1 MAQVPPTAT
10 EAMGGRYASGRRG
23 YVQTVPVSPNATTLI
38 AGRYRIEGPLGRGG
52 MAEVKAG
59 TDLRLQRPVAIKLL
73 LPEMAAREDIC
84 RRFEAE
90 ARAAASFSDPH
101 AVAVFD
107 TGEHEGLAYI
117 VMERLPG
124 ETLGDRIAAGPVDPA
139 WLRRV
144 AGEVLGALAAAH
156 AVGLVHRDVKPGNIL
171 ITADDHAKITDFGI
185 AKSLEGSDGSRDLT
199 GTGQLLGT
207 PAYLPPERLD
217 GGPATAQSDL
227 YSMGVVLYEALA
239 GRSPFPAN
247 TPLAT
252 ARAIVAGQYEPL
264 AEVRPDLDP
273 ALVTAVERAM
283 ATDPSRRF
291 PSAAAMAA
299 AVAPSASVPVGAP
312 TLVDGVGAPATA
324 VIDHRELT
332 AIQAPA
338 PSVAAPPPPARPRF
352 RVPLALLVGLV
363 FVAVLVA
370 GLNLG
375 DRPSNEA
382 VDADGQTES
391 TPPPA
396 VAQTPQSTAP
406 SPTTGLAGELRT
418 AAGRL
423 SAADGAR
430 AADLASSLRQV
441 ADQVQA
447 GNGGPAATGAIVTV
461 GTWRLTGQ
469 LTDAAATSAINLLS
483 RVPGVTVV
491 TLPSIP
497 AINPPAGG
505 GNGKGKGKDD

>member
-1 MAQVPPTAT
+1 V
-10 EAMGGRYASGRRG
+10 
-23 YVQTVPVSPNATTLI
+23 I

-59 TDLRLQRPVAIKLL
+59 TDLRLQRPVAVKFL
-73 LPEMAAREDIC
+73 LPEMAARDDIR

-107 TGEHEGLAYI
+107 TGEHDGLPYI

-124 ETLGDRIAAGPVDPA
+124 ETLADRIAGGPVDPD

-144 AGEVLGALAAAH
+144 ASEVLGALGAAH

-171 ITADDHAKITDFGI
+171 VTADGHAKIADFGI
-185 AKSLEGSDGSRDLT
+185 AKSLENSAGSLDLT

-217 GGPATAQSDL
+217 GGTATAKSDL
-227 YSMGVVLYEALA
+227 YSMGVVLYQALT
-239 GRSPFPAN
+239 GRSPFPGD

-252 ARAIVAGQYEPL
+252 ARAIIAGQYEPL
-264 AEVRPDLDP
+264 DQLRPGLDP
-273 ALVTAVERAM
+273 ALVSAVERAM
-283 ATDPSRRF
+283 ATDPARRF
-291 PSAAAMAA
+291 PSAAAMA
-299 AVAPSASVPVGAP
+299 SALVPRPATATGAP
-312 TLVDGVGAPATA
+312 TLVDGEGAPATA
-324 VIDHRELT
+324 VIDRRELT
-332 AIQAPA
+332 EIHVAEPA
-338 PSVAAPPPPARPRF
+338 AAVSGTRPRF
-352 RVPLALLVGLV
+352 RVPVALLVVLV

-370 GLNLG
+370 GLNRR
-375 DRPSNEA
+375 DKAPSDEPA
-382 VDADGQTES
+382 AAQTASTQAAAGQTPTQPS
-391 TPPPA
+391 TTAAAPA
-396 VAQTPQSTAP
+396 A
-406 SPTTGLAGELRT
+406 GLAADLRA

-430 AADLASSLRQV
+430 ASDLASTLRQV

-447 GNGGPAATGAIVTV
+447 GNAGAAGTATGAVV
-461 GTWRLTGQ
+461 SAGAWRLTGQ
-469 LTDAAATSAINLLS
+469 LSEAAATAAINVLS

-491 TLPSIP
+491 TLPSLP
-497 AINPPAGG
+497 LLSPPAGG
-505 GNGKGKGKDD
+505 GSTNPGKAKGKDDD

>member
-1 MAQVPPTAT
+1 M
-10 EAMGGRYASGRRG
+10 
-23 YVQTVPVSPNATTLI
+23 PVSPSATTLI

-73 LPEMAAREDIC
+73 LPEMAARDDFR

-107 TGEHEGLAYI
+107 TGEHEGLPYI

-124 ETLGDRIAAGPVDPA
+124 ETLADRIAAGPVDPA

-185 AKSLEGSDGSRDLT
+185 AKTLEGSDGSRDLT

-239 GRSPFPAN
+239 GRSPFPAD

-264 AEVRPDLDP
+264 NDVRPDLDP

-291 PSAAAMAA
+291 PSATAMAA
-299 AVAPSASVPVGAP
+299 AVAPRASVAAGAP
-312 TLVDGVGAPATA
+312 TLVDGVGVPATA
-324 VIDHRELT
+324 VIDRRDLADT
-332 AIQAPA
+332 R
-338 PSVAAPPPPARPRF
+338 VAAPPVAAPLPARPRF

-375 DRPSNEA
+375 DRSPSNEPA
-382 VDADGQTES
+382 DADGQTES
-391 TPPPA
+391 TQSPA
-396 VAQTPQSTAP
+396 AQTPQSTAAP
-406 SPTTGLAGELRT
+406 SPTTGLAGELRA

-430 AADLASSLRQV
+430 AADLATSLRQV
-441 ADQVQA
+441 ADQLQA
-447 GNGGPAATGAIVTV
+447 GNGGAAATGAIVTI
-461 GTWRLTGQ
+461 GAWRLTGQ

-491 TLPSIP
+491 TLPSLP
-497 AINPPAGG
+497 GVNAPTG
-505 GNGKGKGKDD
+505 GNGTTGRDDGKGKESDKGKGKDD